1 MWAGADIISPQL
13 KPSHLLLPRLP
24 NYNSWRVGYK
34 AFACLSSAF
43 KFEDL
48 KDIVL
53 NVMVSRAESFE
64 VVQKEAGIMEKKPEP
79 VGQDATSAEIN
90 QPVELPTKG
99 QVACECSCTCCAH
112 QTNAP
117 ANTQGAEP
125 TKEQAEKTKLD
136 AANDYDVEDRH
147 RRARPRRRLSY
158 SPVRIYS
165 PQPVIFRNRSPSPP
179 RRSMIDEVSSHLEL
193 IPALKAQAAETK
205 GDVPL
210 DRSVRIEP
218 FHSKVYV
225 TTHAA
230 TPVDF
235 RHWLPLLAYATP
247 EKWYGFTDAKSLDLL
262 VDLLA
267 GVPAMTAKYM
277 LPPVENARALA
288 LNVPAVAA
296 SAALRLEPNDGEEGI
311 SLLYLSVQKSI
322 IAPQDYNEWY
332 DRGGRRPVP
341 DMTREGSVTGMP
353 IYRVVRSGSR
363 QAAASQAFYTAGGS
377 GWSTVFTCVVADK
390 VEAEGIPPA
399 AKLFQ
404 RVKSLGELI
413 EDSGDGKIRVL
424 Y

>member
-1 MWAGADIISPQL
+1 
-13 KPSHLLLPRLP
+13 
-24 NYNSWRVGYK
+24 
-34 AFACLSSAF
+34 
-43 KFEDL
+43 
-48 KDIVL
+48 
-53 NVMVSRAESFE
+53 MVSRAESFE
-64 VVQKEAGIMEKKPEP
+64 VVQKEAGIMEKRPEP
-79 VGQDATSAEIN
+79 VGQPVTPAEIN

-99 QVACECSCTCCAH
+99 QAACECLCTCCTH
-112 QTNAP
+112 QTNAQ
-117 ANTQGAEP
+117 ANTQGAELI
-125 TKEQAEKTKLD
+125 KEQAEKTKLD

-165 PQPVIFRNRSPSPP
+165 PEPIIIRNRSPSPP
-179 RRSMIDEVSSHLEL
+179 RRSMINEVSSHLEL

-247 EKWYGFTDAKSLDLL
+247 ERWYGFTDAKSLDLL

-267 GVPAMTAKYM
+267 GVPAMTAKCM

-296 SAALRLEPNDGEEGI
+296 SAALRLEPEDGEEDI

-322 IAPQDYNEWY
+322 IAPQDSNEWY
-332 DRGGRRPVP
+332 DRGRRQVP
-341 DMTREGSVTGMP
+341 DMAREGSVIGMP

-377 GWSTVFTCVVADK
+377 GWSTVFTCAVADK

-413 EDSGDGKIRVL
+413 EDSGDRKIRVL